1 MTKISEINDKCK
13 IFKMIKKDY
22 SKKDKEIRQFSR
34 DIKHSTSKKLEPKGE
49 DFLKKL
55 LENRDDLLLLVLDCV
70 QDPHN
75 LGACLRSADGAGV
88 DAVIIPKDKSVAL
101 TPAVVKVACGG
112 ADNVPLIIVTNL
124 ARVLQKL
131 KSKDVWLVGTTD
143 HATQSIY
150 ETDLKGNIAI
160 VMGAEG
166 KGMRR
171 LTEEA
176 CDFKVFIPMVGKV
189 ECLNV
194 SVAAGICMFEAV
206 RQRNLA

>member
-1 MTKISEINDKCK
+1 MAKND
-13 IFKMIKKDY
+13 FF
-22 SKKDKEIRQFSR
+22 KKDKQKQQYTR
-34 DIKHSTSKKLEPKGE
+34 DIKHSTATNIEVKDEA
-49 DFLKKL
+49 FLGNL
-55 LENRDDLLLLVLDCV
+55 LIEREGLLLLVLDCV

-88 DAVIIPKDKSVAL
+88 DAVIIPRDKSVTL
-101 TPAVVKVACGG
+101 TPAAIKVSCGG
-112 ADNVPLIIVTNL
+112 AENVPVIRVTNL

-131 KSKDVWLVGTTD
+131 KDGGVWLVGTTD
-143 HATQSIY
+143 QATQSIY
-150 ETDLKGNIAI
+150 DTDLKGNIAI

-194 SVAAGICMFEAV
+194 SVAAGVCMFEAV
-206 RQRNLA
+206 RQRNLQ

>member
-1 MTKISEINDKCK
+1 MAKRN
-13 IFKMIKKDY
+13 FNR
-22 SKKDKEIRQFSR
+22 KEKQERQQSR
-34 DIKHSTSKKLEPKGE
+34 DIKHVSNAKVEVKNEEFLEKLMKEKDE
-49 DFLKKL
+49 LF
-55 LENRDDLLLLVLDCV
+55 LLVLDCV

-88 DAVIIPKDKSVAL
+88 DAVVIPKDKSVSL
-101 TPAVVKVACGG
+101 TPAVVKVSCGG
-112 ADNVPLIIVTNL
+112 AENVPLIRVTNL
-124 ARVLQKL
+124 ARTLQKL
-131 KSKDVWLVGTTD
+131 KDNQVWLVGTTD

-150 ETDLKGNIAI
+150 ETDLKGSIAI

-176 CDFKVFIPMVGKV
+176 CDFKVFIPMAGKV

-194 SVAAGICMFEAV
+194 SVAAGVCMFEAV
-206 RQRNLA
+206 RQRNLH

>member
-1 MTKISEINDKCK
+1 MAKRN
-13 IFKMIKKDY
+13 FNR
-22 SKKDKEIRQFSR
+22 KDKQERQQTR
-34 DIKHSTSKKLEPKGE
+34 DIKHVSNTKVEVKNEEFLEKLMKEKDE
-49 DFLKKL
+49 LF
-55 LENRDDLLLLVLDCV
+55 LLVLDCV

-88 DAVIIPKDKSVAL
+88 DAVVIPKDKSVSL
-101 TPAVVKVACGG
+101 TPAVVKVSCGG
-112 ADNVPLIIVTNL
+112 AENVPLIRVTNL
-124 ARVLQKL
+124 ARTLSKL
-131 KSKDVWLVGTTD
+131 KDNQVWLVGTTD

-150 ETDLKGNIAI
+150 ETDLKGSIAI

-176 CDFKVFIPMVGKV
+176 CDFKVFIPMAGKV

-194 SVAAGICMFEAV
+194 SVAAGVCMFEAV
-206 RQRNLA
+206 RQRNLH